1 MKEEK
6 SMLAITLSCIT
17 FVIMI
22 LAILFFPS
30 IQIKKLKISTYWVI
44 PLISAIALVALKQ
57 INIKELIDI
66 TFHSSNMNPFK
77 ILLLFLSMTLLSI
90 FLDEVGFFR
99 YLAFRLLKNATQN
112 QIQLFYYFIYRCF
125 FFNGGY
131 FE

>member
-22 LAILFFPS
+22 LTILFFPS

-44 PLISAIALVALKQ
+44 PLISAIALVVLKQ

-112 QIQLFYYFIYRCF
+112 QIQLFIILYIVVS